1 MKLNKKERRGK
12 IMRKINKA
20 YKIAYTAFKFICKEG
35 AKYLWN
41 NHRVF
46 LAVSLSSL
54 IFIALD
60 YKVEAFELIM
70 LYSMFLF
77 WKIIFS
83 YLFD

>member
-1 MKLNKKERRGK
+1 MKRIKK
-12 IMRKINKA
+12 A
-20 YKIAYTAFKFICKEG
+20 CKIAYIAFKFICKEG

-54 IFIALD
+54 IFIALG
-60 YKVEAFELIM
+60 YKFEAFVLIM
-70 LYSMFLF
+70 VYSMLLF

-83 YLFD
+83 YLSD

>member
-1 MKLNKKERRGK
+1 MKEVQIMKRIKKACK
-12 IMRKINKA
+12 ITYI
-20 YKIAYTAFKFICKEG
+20 AFKFICKEG

-54 IFIALD
+54 IFIALGH
-60 YKVEAFELIM
+60 KCEAFVLIM
-70 LYSMFLF
+70 LYGMLLF
-77 WKIIFS
+77 WRIILS